1 VNYADIIFFAIIAIY
16 LGIRLFNVLGKSEES
31 DKVSSNKSSFSIV
44 DNPIESQ
51 PDSVLSKE
59 ERKQREIDLKK
70 EREEEIENFD
80 YSDEKVKNGII
91 DIISADKDFSLSE
104 FISGAKMA
112 FEMVFDAY
120 SNKDRETLRTL
131 LSKDVYNEF
140 SSYIDELENDDLEET
155 KSLISV
161 KEKEIESAKLDGNI
175 AIISVLFSTE
185 QINFTKNDKGE
196 VVDGDD
202 KFIEEIEDVWTF
214 ERNTKSSNP
223 NWIITQV

>member
-1 VNYADIIFFAIIAIY
+1 MNYADIIFFAIIAIY